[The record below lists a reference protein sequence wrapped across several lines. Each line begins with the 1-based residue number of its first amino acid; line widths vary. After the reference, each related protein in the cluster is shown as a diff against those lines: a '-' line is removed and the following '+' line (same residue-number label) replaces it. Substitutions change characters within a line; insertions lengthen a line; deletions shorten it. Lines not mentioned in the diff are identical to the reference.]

1 MLDIAVHAH
10 GNFLI
15 CSSELVLQHF
25 QKSKSFVSYQ
35 LSLEPSGRDGMLEM
49 IRSSFSDQIW
59 ERVRYLTDEAACKQ
73 WCSR

>member
-1 MLDIAVHAH
+1 MSKINRYYMLDIAVHAH

-35 LSLEPSGRDGMLEM
+35 PSLEPLDVTGCW
-49 IRSSFSDQIW
+49 SDSEQFH
-59 ERVRYLTDEAACKQ
+59 
-73 WCSR
+73 